1 MRNGLLIKNSFF
13 NKKVNKIENVKKI
26 DLIIKSTLS
35 NTDNNIFHLLS
46 KKFSLNFKT
55 SDLKK
60 FNKFKSVVVIGMG
73 GSILGAKAIF
83 SFLEDR
89 IKKDFIFVDD
99 LDSIILKKIKKI
111 NKKKVLFII
120 ISKSG
125 NTLETITNINLLTF
139 FSFNEKNTIIITEA
153 KNNALNNFAKKKKIL
168 IIKHRTY
175 IGGRYSVLSEV
186 GMVPAYFMGLDLKK
200 FRKNLLKNIDG
211 YNRKILSESVIKLA
225 KNYQS
230 KKINTI
236 VFFNYS
242 SKLNDLALWCQ
253 QLIAESL
260 GKKNKGI
267 LPILSKAPKEHHSLL
282 QLYLDGPKDKIFYVL
297 SGKTIDDKK
306 IKKNIFDDSFKYLEN
321 KDMSKIIE
329 SQKNA
334 FVQILKRKKIP
345 HKEIRIGY
353 FNEETLGEIF
363 SYFILETAII
373 ANLINVN
380 PFNQPAVEQVKILTK
395 KKLS

>member
-139 FSFNEKNTIIITEA
+139 FNFNEKNTIIITEA

-175 IGGRYSVLSEV
+175 ISGRYSVLSEV

-211 YNRKILSESVIKLA
+211 YNRKILSESVINLA

-363 SYFILETAII
+363 SYFMLETAII

>member
-13 NKKVNKIENVKKI
+13 NKKKNKIENLKKI
-26 DLIIKSTLS
+26 DLIIKSILS
-35 NTDNNIFHLLS
+35 KTDNNIFHLLS

-55 SDLKK
+55 SNLKK

-89 IKKDFIFVDD
+89 IKKDFNFVDD
-99 LDSIILKKIKKI
+99 LDPMILKKIKKI

-125 NTLETITNINLLTF
+125 NTLETITNINLLA
-139 FSFNEKNTIIITEA
+139 FSNFNEKNTIIITEA
-153 KNNALNNFAKKKKIL
+153 KNNALSNFAKKKKIL

-175 IGGRYSVLSEV
+175 VGGRYSVLSEV

-211 YNRKILSESVIKLA
+211 NSKKILSESVIKLA
-225 KNYQS
+225 KNYKS

-236 VFFNYS
+236 IFFNYS

-267 LPILSKAPKEHHSLL
+267 LPILSKAPKDHHSLL

-297 SGKTIDDKK
+297 SGKNSEDKK
-306 IKKNIFDDSFKYLEN
+306 IKKNFFNDSFKYLTN

-395 KKLS
+395 RNLS

>member
-13 NKKVNKIENVKKI
+13 NKKENKIENIKKI

-139 FSFNEKNTIIITEA
+139 FNFNEKNTIIITEA

-175 IGGRYSVLSEV
+175 ISGRYSVLSEV

-211 YNRKILSESVIKLA
+211 YNRKILSESVINLA

>member
-139 FSFNEKNTIIITEA
+139 FNFNEKNTIIITEA

-175 IGGRYSVLSEV
+175 ISGRYSVLSEV

>member
-13 NKKVNKIENVKKI
+13 NKKKNKIENLKKI
-26 DLIIKSTLS
+26 DLIIKSILS
-35 NTDNNIFHLLS
+35 KTDNNIFHLLS

-55 SDLKK
+55 SNLKK

-89 IKKDFIFVDD
+89 IKKDFNFVDD
-99 LDSIILKKIKKI
+99 LDPMILKKIKKI

-125 NTLETITNINLLTF
+125 NTLETITNINLLA
-139 FSFNEKNTIIITEA
+139 FSNFNEKNTIIITEA
-153 KNNALNNFAKKKKIL
+153 KNNALSNFAKKKKIL

-175 IGGRYSVLSEV
+175 VGGRYSVLSEV

-211 YNRKILSESVIKLA
+211 NSKKILSESVIKLA
-225 KNYQS
+225 KNYKS

-236 VFFNYS
+236 IFFNYS

-267 LPILSKAPKEHHSLL
+267 LPILSKAPKDHHSLL

-297 SGKTIDDKK
+297 SGKNSEDKK
-306 IKKNIFDDSFKYLEN
+306 IKKNIFNDSFKYLTN

-395 KKLS
+395 RNLS

>member
-1 MRNGLLIKNSFF
+1 M
-13 NKKVNKIENVKKI
+13 
-26 DLIIKSTLS
+26 
-35 NTDNNIFHLLS
+35 
-46 KKFSLNFKT
+46 
-55 SDLKK
+55 
-60 FNKFKSVVVIGMG
+60 
-73 GSILGAKAIF
+73 
-83 SFLEDR
+83 
-89 IKKDFIFVDD
+89 
-99 LDSIILKKIKKI
+99 
-111 NKKKVLFII
+111 
-120 ISKSG
+120 
-125 NTLETITNINLLTF
+125 
-139 FSFNEKNTIIITEA
+139 
-153 KNNALNNFAKKKKIL
+153 
-168 IIKHRTY
+168 
-175 IGGRYSVLSEV
+175 LSEV

>member
-13 NKKVNKIENVKKI
+13 NKKENKIENIKKI

-111 NKKKVLFII
+111 NKKKILFII

-139 FSFNEKNTIIITEA
+139 FNFNEKNTIIITEA

-175 IGGRYSVLSEV
+175 ISGRYSVLSEV

-211 YNRKILSESVIKLA
+211 YNRKILSESVINLA